1 MPLGVGKRI
10 KKVWGE
16 LVQYRPSNEGVSLRP
31 KGVAMVRH
39 VKKCMIVHVIKLED

>member
-16 LVQYRPSNEGVSLRP
+16 LVQYRLSNEGVLLQPR
-31 KGVAMVRH
+31 GVATVRL
-39 VKKCMIVHVIKLED
+39 VKMCATVHVVKLEN